1 MSETVLVETHGDW
14 MQITLNRPD
23 KLNCLNKSMHLALRA
38 ALQQAHDQAARAVLI
53 TGAGRGFCAGQD
65 LGDRRPG
72 TSDWPPDLQQTLNDY
87 FNPIIKLITS
97 LPAPVICAVNGVAAG
112 AGMSIALACD
122 MVLAADS
129 ASFIQSFSKI
139 GLVPDA
145 GSSWILPR
153 RVGMARAM
161 GLALTATP
169 LSAADAEAWGLIWKR
184 YEDDAVLQAARA
196 MAEQLASGPTAAF
209 ASTKMLMQRAA
220 TADIEAQLD
229 HEARAQKLCATSTD
243 YTEGVQAFLDKR
255 APRFTGQ

>member
-14 MQITLNRPD
+14 LQITLNRPD

-87 FNPIIKLITS
+87 FNPNIKLITS

-184 YEDDAVLQAARA
+184 YEDDALLQAARA

-220 TADIEAQLD
+220 TADIETQLD

-243 YTEGVQAFLDKR
+243 YTEGVRAFLEKR

>member
-1 MSETVLVETHGDW
+1 MSETDLVETHGDW
-14 MQITLNRPD
+14 LQITLNRPD

-87 FNPIIKLITS
+87 FNPNIKLITS

-169 LSAADAEAWGLIWKR
+169 LSAVDAEAWGLIWKR
-184 YEDDAVLQAARA
+184 YEDDALLQAARA

-220 TADIEAQLD
+220 TADIETQLD

>member
-87 FNPIIKLITS
+87 FNPNIKLITS

-112 AGMSIALACD
+112 AGMSIAFACD

-145 GSSWILPR
+145 GSSWVLPR

-184 YEDDAVLQAARA
+184 YEDDALLQAAQA

-220 TADIEAQLD
+220 TADIETQLD

-243 YTEGVQAFLDKR
+243 YTEGVRAFLDKR

>member
-14 MQITLNRPD
+14 LQITLNRPD

-87 FNPIIKLITS
+87 FNPNIKLITS

-184 YEDDAVLQAARA
+184 YEDDALLKAARA
-196 MAEQLASGPTAAF
+196 MAEQFASGPTAAF
-209 ASTKMLMQRAA
+209 ASTKVLMQRAA
-220 TADIEAQLD
+220 TADIETQLD

>member
-87 FNPIIKLITS
+87 FNPNIKLITS

-122 MVLAADS
+122 MALAADS

-169 LSAADAEAWGLIWKR
+169 LSAVDAEAWGLIWKR
-184 YEDDAVLQAARA
+184 YEDDALLQAARA

-220 TADIEAQLD
+220 TADIETQLD
-229 HEARAQKLCATSTD
+229 HEARAQKLCAASTD
-243 YTEGVQAFLDKR
+243 YTEGVRAFLDKR

>member
-87 FNPIIKLITS
+87 FNPNIKLITS

-169 LSAADAEAWGLIWKR
+169 LSAVDAEAWGLIWKR
-184 YEDDAVLQAARA
+184 YEDDALLQAARA

-220 TADIEAQLD
+220 IADIETQLD

-255 APRFTGQ
+255 TPRFTGQ

>member
-14 MQITLNRPD
+14 LQITLNRPD

-87 FNPIIKLITS
+87 FNPNIKLITS

-122 MVLAADS
+122 VVLAADS

-184 YEDDAVLQAARA
+184 YEDDALLQAARA

-220 TADIEAQLD
+220 TADIETQLD

-243 YTEGVQAFLDKR
+243 YTEGVRAFLDKR

>member
-14 MQITLNRPD
+14 LQITLNRPD

-87 FNPIIKLITS
+87 FNPNIKLITS

-169 LSAADAEAWGLIWKR
+169 LSAVDAEAWGLIWKR
-184 YEDDAVLQAARA
+184 YEDDALLQAARA

-220 TADIEAQLD
+220 TADIETQLD
-229 HEARAQKLCATSTD
+229 HEAHAQKLCATSTD

>member
-1 MSETVLVETHGDW
+1 MCDSVLVEWHGAW
-14 MQITLNRPD
+14 LEITLNRPD
-23 KLNCLNKSMHLALRA
+23 KLNSLNKAMHLALRD
-38 ALQQAHDQAARAVLI
+38 ALQQAHDQTARAVLI

-72 TSDWPPDLQQTLNDY
+72 TADWPPDLQQTLTDY
-87 FNPIIKLITS
+87 FNPNIKLITS

-112 AGMSIALACD
+112 AGASIALACD
-122 MVLAADS
+122 IVLAADS
-129 ASFIQSFSKI
+129 ARFIQSFSKI

-184 YEDDAVLQAARA
+184 YEDDALLQAARA
-196 MAEQLASGPTAAF
+196 MTEKLASGPTAAF
-209 ASTKMLMQRAA
+209 ASTKMLMRRAA
-220 TADIEAQLD
+220 TADFETQLD
-229 HEARAQKLCATSTD
+229 HEARAQKLCATSPD

>member
-87 FNPIIKLITS
+87 FNPNIKLVTS

-122 MVLAADS
+122 MALAADS

-169 LSAADAEAWGLIWKR
+169 MSAVDAEAWGLIWKR
-184 YEDDAVLQAARA
+184 YEDDALLQAARA

-220 TADIEAQLD
+220 TADIETQLD

>member
-14 MQITLNRPD
+14 LQITLNRPD

-184 YEDDAVLQAARA
+184 YEDDALLQAARA

>member
-1 MSETVLVETHGDW
+1 MRDSVLVEWHGAW
-14 MQITLNRPD
+14 LEITLNRPD
-23 KLNCLNKSMHLALRA
+23 KLNSLNKAMHLALRD
-38 ALQQAHDQAARAVLI
+38 ALQQAHDQTARAVLI

-72 TSDWPPDLQQTLNDY
+72 TADWPPDLQQTLTDY
-87 FNPIIKLITS
+87 FNPNIKLITS

-112 AGMSIALACD
+112 AGASIALACD
-122 MVLAADS
+122 IVLAAES
-129 ASFIQSFSKI
+129 ARFIQSFNKI

-153 RVGMARAM
+153 RIGMARAM

-169 LSAADAEAWGLIWKR
+169 LSAADAEAWGLILKR
-184 YEDDAVLQAARA
+184 YEDNALLPAAQA
-196 MAEQLASGPTAAF
+196 MADQLASGPTAAY

-220 TADIEAQLD
+220 TTDFDMQLD
-229 HEARAQKLCATSTD
+229 HEAYAQKSCAIAPD

-255 APRFTGQ
+255 APKFSGK

>member
-1 MSETVLVETHGDW
+1 MRDSVLVKWHGAW
-14 MQITLNRPD
+14 VEITLNQPE
-23 KLNCLNKSMHLALRA
+23 KLNCLNEEMHLALRD
-38 ALQQAHDQAARAVLI
+38 ALRQAHDKAARAVLI

-72 TSDWPPDLQQTLNDY
+72 TADWPPDLQQTLNDY
-87 FNPIIKLITS
+87 FNPNIKLITS

-112 AGMSIALACD
+112 AGVSIALACD

-153 RVGMARAM
+153 RVGIARAM

-184 YEDDAVLQAARA
+184 YEDNALLPAAQALADH
-196 MAEQLASGPTAAF
+196 LASGPTAAF
-209 ASTKMLMQRAA
+209 AATKMLMRHAS
-220 TADIEAQLD
+220 TTDFDAQLD
-229 HEARAQKLCATSTD
+229 HEARAQKKCAISPD

-255 APRFTGQ
+255 IPKFTGE

>member
-87 FNPIIKLITS
+87 FNPNIKLITS

-169 LSAADAEAWGLIWKR
+169 LSAVDAEAWGLIWKR
-184 YEDDAVLQAARA
+184 YEDDALLQAARA

-220 TADIEAQLD
+220 TADIETQLD

-243 YTEGVQAFLDKR
+243 YTEGVRAFLDKR

>member
-1 MSETVLVETHGDW
+1 MSDTVLVESHGDW
-14 MQITLNRPD
+14 LQITLNRPD
-23 KLNCLNKSMHLALRA
+23 KLNCLNTQMHLALRA

-72 TSDWPPDLQQTLNDY
+72 TADWPPDLQQTLNDY
-87 FNPIIKLITS
+87 FNPNIKLITS

-112 AGMSIALACD
+112 AGASIALACD

-153 RVGMARAM
+153 RIGMARAM

-169 LSAADAEAWGLIWKR
+169 LSAADAEACGLIWKR
-184 YEDDAVLQAARA
+184 YDDDALLPAAQA
-196 MAEQLASGPTAAF
+196 MADQLAIGPTAAF
-209 ASTKMLMQRAA
+209 AATKMLMRQAA
-220 TADIEAQLD
+220 TTDFETHLDREAS
-229 HEARAQKLCATSTD
+229 AQKSCAISPD

-255 APRFTGQ
+255 APRFTGE

>member
-14 MQITLNRPD
+14 LQITLNRPD

-87 FNPIIKLITS
+87 FNPNIKLITS

-112 AGMSIALACD
+112 AGCSIALACD

-153 RVGMARAM
+153 RIGMARAM

-184 YEDDAVLQAARA
+184 YEDDALLQAARA

-220 TADIEAQLD
+220 TANFETQLD
-229 HEARAQKLCATSTD
+229 HEARAQKLCATSPD

-255 APRFTGQ
+255 TPRFTGQ

>member
-14 MQITLNRPD
+14 LQITLNRPD

-87 FNPIIKLITS
+87 FNPNIKLITS

-122 MVLAADS
+122 MALAADS

-184 YEDDAVLQAARA
+184 YEDDALLQAAQA

-229 HEARAQKLCATSTD
+229 HEARAQTLCATSTD

>member
-1 MSETVLVETHGDW
+1 LSETVLVETHGDCL
-14 MQITLNRPD
+14 QITLNRPD

-87 FNPIIKLITS
+87 FNPNIKLINS

-112 AGMSIALACD
+112 AGASIALTCD

-169 LSAADAEAWGLIWKR
+169 LAAADAEAWGLIWKR
-184 YEDDAVLQAARA
+184 YEDDALLQAARA

-220 TADIEAQLD
+220 TTDIETQLD
-229 HEARAQKLCATSTD
+229 HEAHAQKLCATSTD

>member
-14 MQITLNRPD
+14 LQITLNRPD

-72 TSDWPPDLQQTLNDY
+72 TSDWPPDLQQTLNNY
-87 FNPIIKLITS
+87 LNPNIKLITS

-112 AGMSIALACD
+112 AGMSIAFACD

-153 RVGMARAM
+153 RVGIARAM

-184 YEDDAVLQAARA
+184 YEDDALLQAARA

-220 TADIEAQLD
+220 TADFETQLD
-229 HEARAQKLCATSTD
+229 HEARAQKLCATSPD

>member
-14 MQITLNRPD
+14 LQITLNRPD
-23 KLNCLNKSMHLALRA
+23 KLNCLNKSMHLTLRA

-184 YEDDAVLQAARA
+184 YDDDALLPAARA

>member
-14 MQITLNRPD
+14 LQITLNRPD

-72 TSDWPPDLQQTLNDY
+72 ASDWPPDLQQTLNDY
-87 FNPIIKLITS
+87 FNPNIKLITS

-122 MVLAADS
+122 MALAADS

-184 YEDDAVLQAARA
+184 YEDDALLQAARA

-220 TADIEAQLD
+220 TADIETQLD

-243 YTEGVQAFLDKR
+243 YTEGVRAFLDKR

>member
-14 MQITLNRPD
+14 LQITLNRPD

-122 MVLAADS
+122 MALAADS

-184 YEDDAVLQAARA
+184 YEDDALLQAARA

-220 TADIEAQLD
+220 TADIETQLD

>member
-72 TSDWPPDLQQTLNDY
+72 TSNWPPDLQQSLNDY
-87 FNPIIKLITS
+87 FNPNIKLITS

-184 YEDDAVLQAARA
+184 YEDDALLQAARA

-220 TADIEAQLD
+220 TADIETQLD

>member
-87 FNPIIKLITS
+87 FNPNIKLITS

-169 LSAADAEAWGLIWKR
+169 LSATDAEAWGLIWKR
-184 YEDDAVLQAARA
+184 YEDDALLQAARA

-220 TADIEAQLD
+220 TADIETQLD

-243 YTEGVQAFLDKR
+243 YTEGVRAFLDKR

>member
-122 MVLAADS
+122 VVLAADS

-184 YEDDAVLQAARA
+184 YEDDALLQAAQA

-220 TADIEAQLD
+220 TADIETQLD

>member
-87 FNPIIKLITS
+87 FNPNIKLITS

-122 MVLAADS
+122 VVLAADS

-184 YEDDAVLQAARA
+184 YEDDALLQAAQA

-209 ASTKMLMQRAA
+209 ASTKVLMQRAA
-220 TADIEAQLD
+220 TTDIETQPD
-229 HEARAQKLCATSTD
+229 HEAHAQKLCATSTD

-255 APRFTGQ
+255 TPRFTGQ

>member
-87 FNPIIKLITS
+87 FNPNITLITS

-169 LSAADAEAWGLIWKR
+169 LSAVDAEAWGLIWKR
-184 YEDDAVLQAARA
+184 YEDDALLQAARA

-220 TADIEAQLD
+220 TADIETQLD

>member
-1 MSETVLVETHGDW
+1 MSDTVLVEAHGDW
-14 MQITLNRPD
+14 LQITLNRPD
-23 KLNCLNKSMHLALRA
+23 KLNCLNRSMHLALRA

-72 TSDWPPDLQQTLNDY
+72 TANWPPDLQQTLNDY
-87 FNPIIKLITS
+87 FNPNIKLITS

-184 YEDDAVLQAARA
+184 YEDDALLQAARA

-220 TADIEAQLD
+220 TADIETQLD

>member
-87 FNPIIKLITS
+87 FNPNIKLITS

-112 AGMSIALACD
+112 AGMSIAFACD

-169 LSAADAEAWGLIWKR
+169 LSAVDAEAWGLIWKR
-184 YEDDAVLQAARA
+184 YEDDALLQAARA

-220 TADIEAQLD
+220 TADIETQLD
-229 HEARAQKLCATSTD
+229 HEAHAQKLCATSTD
-243 YTEGVQAFLDKR
+243 YTEGVRAFLDKR

>member
-1 MSETVLVETHGDW
+1 MNETVLVETHGDW
-14 MQITLNRPD
+14 LQITLNRPD
-23 KLNCLNKSMHLALRA
+23 KLNCLNEEMHLALRD
-38 ALQQAHDQAARAVLI
+38 ALQRAHDQAARAVLI

-72 TSDWPPDLQQTLNDY
+72 TADWPPDLQQTLNDY
-87 FNPIIKLITS
+87 FNPNIKLITS

-112 AGMSIALACD
+112 AGASIALACD

-153 RVGMARAM
+153 RVGIARAM

-184 YEDDAVLQAARA
+184 YEDNALLPAAQALAD
-196 MAEQLASGPTAAF
+196 QLASGPTAAF
-209 ASTKMLMQRAA
+209 AATKMLMQHA
-220 TADIEAQLD
+220 TTTDFDTQLD
-229 HEARAQKLCATSTD
+229 REARVQKLCAISPD

-255 APRFTGQ
+255 TPRFTGE

>member
-72 TSDWPPDLQQTLNDY
+72 TSDWPPDLQQTLNAY
-87 FNPIIKLITS
+87 FNPNIKLITS

-169 LSAADAEAWGLIWKR
+169 LSAVDAEAWGLIWKR
-184 YEDDAVLQAARA
+184 YEDDALLQAARA

-220 TADIEAQLD
+220 TADIETQLD

-243 YTEGVQAFLDKR
+243 YTEGVRAFLDKR

>member
-87 FNPIIKLITS
+87 FNPNIKLITS
-97 LPAPVICAVNGVAAG
+97 LPAPVLCAVNGVAAG

-122 MVLAADS
+122 VVLAADS

-184 YEDDAVLQAARA
+184 YEDDAFLQAAQA

-220 TADIEAQLD
+220 TADIETQLD

-243 YTEGVQAFLDKR
+243 YTEGVRAFLDKR